1 MRIIDLDLRKW
12 VILLLPT
19 FLRGKRLVS
28 FLHAL
33 IAPLVG
39 LYDAFCTNRKDNL
52 YRLRHTGQV
61 CYLRKVLN
69 DAFMTEGF
77 EIVDQEVF
85 GDWVIVYKEE
95 FDRGVIV
102 YKEADERAENNP
114 IVYTVVVIETKAG
127 TFFVRIPAGVCSI
140 SDEDDNY
147 KKIKKIVNQYK
158 MVSCSPEYK
167 LKT

>member
-85 GDWVIVYKEE
+85 GDWVIVYKEK

-102 YKEADERAENNP
+102 YEKADEEAKNNP
-114 IVYTVVVIETKAG
+114 IVYTVVVIETKVG
-127 TFFVRIPAGVCSI
+127 TFFVRIPAGVCAI
-140 SDEDDNY
+140 SDTDDNY